1 MCKYSGIVSAK
12 FCRKPFVSHPSIEVT
27 IRGASKHI
35 SLWAGSIGFNAR
47 ALSEIE
53 LEAAISILARS
64 KDVMLKQRNFPPVYD
79 EMLSD
84 LIKVQRERDGVKNVR
99 GETNSAGIISKIDE
113 DALYTLC
120 ELYDE
125 EEGPYPEN
133 VYEGVAVYRFFKKL
147 SAEGTRMK
155 QGFANYIEEN
165 ATTGSL
171 REMFYSYFIAHL
183 GKLPEDDRACE
194 VVIKEGIARFFYL
207 NRRR

>member
-1 MCKYSGIVSAK
+1 MTTINVSEGAYKRGQVGSIDIWAGAIDIDAAK
-12 FCRKPFVSHPSIEVT
+12 F
-27 IRGASKHI
+27 
-35 SLWAGSIGFNAR
+35 GSN
-47 ALSEIE
+47 E
-53 LEAAISILARS
+53 LEQIIS
-64 KDVMLKQRNFPPVYD
+64 MLSCEKEAMRKQRNFPPIYD
-79 EMLSD
+79 EILSD
-84 LIKVQRERDGVKNVR
+84 LINVQREHDGVKNVK

-125 EEGPYPEN
+125 KEGPYPEN
-133 VYEGVAVYRFFKKL
+133 VYEGVAVYRFFRKL

-155 QGFANYIEEN
+155 PGFANYIEGN

-194 VVIKEGIARFFYL
+194 VVIKEGMARFFYL
-207 NRRR
+207 NRKR